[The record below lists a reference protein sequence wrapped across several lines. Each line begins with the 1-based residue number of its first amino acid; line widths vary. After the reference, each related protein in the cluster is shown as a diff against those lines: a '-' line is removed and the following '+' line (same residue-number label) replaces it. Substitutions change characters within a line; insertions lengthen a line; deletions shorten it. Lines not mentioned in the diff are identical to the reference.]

1 MKKNVVLLGPPGAG
15 KGTQAK
21 RLSEELG
28 LLHIST
34 GDLLREAVSRG
45 TPLGKKAKAYM
56 DRGELVPDELMIA
69 FVEETLPEGGGV
81 ILDGFPRTVAQA
93 RALDDLFSRK
103 GLNLHSVILFEVPD
117 ELVVERL
124 SGRRLCSEC
133 GAVYHVRYAPPKE
146 NGLCDR
152 CGAPLMQ
159 RDDDREEVVRRRL
172 SVYREQTAP
181 LIDYYKRK
189 GILIR
194 LDASRSVEEVHENL
208 KRALG

>member
-81 ILDGFPRTVAQA
+81 ILDGFPRTVA
-93 RALDDLFSRK
+93 
-103 GLNLHSVILFEVPD
+103 
-117 ELVVERL
+117 
-124 SGRRLCSEC
+124 
-133 GAVYHVRYAPPKE
+133 
-146 NGLCDR
+146 
-152 CGAPLMQ
+152 
-159 RDDDREEVVRRRL
+159 
-172 SVYREQTAP
+172 
-181 LIDYYKRK
+181 
-189 GILIR
+189 
-194 LDASRSVEEVHENL
+194 
-208 KRALG
+208 